1 MTTEDLQA
9 ALDRLDQGVLLAGAH
24 AEGDQFC
31 ALEFDSQVRGRAWSD
46 EPVTL
51 PDLRPLNDGPWSSN
65 AARTAALLPVM
76 AALWEWGEWTP
87 DRRQRWVTQVVLE
100 TVRQIVSAL
109 PGVPDA
115 VRETCRTATTL
126 EEAREAARAAGAT
139 AAGAA
144 WAAWAAREAAAAEA
158 AAGAAR
164 AAGAAAGAAAEAA
177 AKAAAGAARA
187 AWAAAGAEAVLA
199 RACQIWI
206 TAAEETA

>member
-24 AEGDQFC
+24 TEGDQFC
-31 ALEFDSQVRGRAWSD
+31 ALEFESQVRGRAWSD
-46 EPVTL
+46 QPVTL
-51 PDLRPLNDGPWSSN
+51 PDLRPLNDGLWPSN

-76 AALWEWGEWTP
+76 AALWEWEEWTP
-87 DRRQRWVTQVVLE
+87 DRRQRWGTQVVLE

-126 EEAREAARAAGAT
+126 AAAREAARAAGA
-139 AAGAA
+139 A
-144 WAAWAAREAAAAEA
+144 
-158 AAGAAR
+158 AAR
-164 AAGAAAGAAAEAA
+164 AAGAAA
-177 AKAAAGAARA
+177 AGAA
-187 AWAAAGAEAVLA
+187 WAGAEAVLA